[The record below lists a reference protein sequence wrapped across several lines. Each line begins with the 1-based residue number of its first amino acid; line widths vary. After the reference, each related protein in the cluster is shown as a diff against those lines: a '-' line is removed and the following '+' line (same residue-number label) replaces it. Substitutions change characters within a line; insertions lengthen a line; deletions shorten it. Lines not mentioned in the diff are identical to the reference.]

1 MSHNTTHVGI
11 ADVDT
16 ADAESRPLIQ
26 LKGIYR
32 HFASGAHSV
41 AVLKNISLSIHSGE
55 MVAIIGAS
63 GSGKS
68 TLMNIIGCLDKPT
81 QGEMSIHNIP
91 TGEASSEQ
99 LAQLRSQYIGFIFQR
114 YHLMPYLT
122 ASENVVIPALYT
134 AMTAAERQER
144 AVYLLRRLGLGQHL
158 LHKPAQLSGGQ
169 QQRVSIARALMNGA
183 GIILADEPTGAL
195 DRASGQELMGILH
208 GLHQSGHTI
217 IIVTHDRN
225 VANQAQRIIEISDGE
240 IIADRQND
248 VAESAAVHAALPAT
262 VATGRPHWWLS
273 VREAIKMAWRSLL
286 GHRIRAFLS
295 MLGIIIGI
303 SSVVSSMAVGE
314 GARQEILSEISQLG
328 TSTLDIRPGLGW
340 DKPRPD
346 LERSLT
352 QADVELLSQQPYVDS
367 LSPVVSKMV
376 SAVRGEKK
384 VMVNLAGVGSGFFQA
399 EGLSFINGA
408 GFNPNHVSTREPVV
422 ILQPELSDT
431 LFAGGQ
437 NPIGEIVQL
446 DGIPLRVVGVAKRA
460 GMQFGGLLSAWMPYT
475 SLTERISGDIPL
487 ESITLRVRDGYELNA
502 AQRQVEVLLD
512 QAHRQRD
519 FFILSN
525 DEMSKAIQKT
535 SDSMTLL
542 ITAIA
547 AISLLV
553 GGVGVMNIM
562 LVSVTERTHEIGI
575 RLSVGARQSD
585 IMLQFLIEA
594 VVICT
599 LGGLIGIAG
608 SALAGVVFSWV
619 TQTFTMIFTW
629 QPLALACGFST
640 LIGLGF
646 GFFPARNAARLHPTE
661 ALARE

>member
-1 MSHNTTHVGI
+1 MNINAVHP
-11 ADVDT
+11 
-16 ADAESRPLIQ
+16 ADANDNPLIE

-32 HFASGAHSV
+32 HFTSGAESL

-81 QGEMSIHNIP
+81 QGEMSIHHIP
-91 TGEASSEQ
+91 TRQASSEQ

-122 ASENVVIPALYT
+122 ATENVVIPALYT
-134 AMTAAERQER
+134 AMTATERHER

-195 DRASGQELMGILH
+195 DRSSGQELMGILH

-225 VANQAQRIIEISDGE
+225 IANQAQRIIEISDGE
-240 IIADRQND
+240 IIADRTNETID
-248 VAESAAVHAALPAT
+248 TSAMQAALP
-262 VATGRPHWWLS
+262 VPLATGRPHWWLS
-273 VREAIKMAWRSLL
+273 VREAIKMAWRALL

-314 GARQEILSEISQLG
+314 GARQEILNEISQLG
-328 TSTLDIRPGLGW
+328 TSNLDIRPGLGW

-346 LERSLT
+346 FERALSV
-352 QADVELLSQQPYVDS
+352 ADIELLSQQPYVDS

-376 SAVRGEKK
+376 VAVRGNKQ
-384 VMVNLAGVGSGFFQA
+384 VMVSLSGVSQGFFQVK
-399 EGLSFINGA
+399 GLNFSVGDSFTQS
-408 GFNPNHVSTREPVV
+408 HVNAREPVV

-431 LFAGGQ
+431 LFAAGQ
-437 NPIGEIVQL
+437 NPLGEIVQL
-446 DGIPLRVVGVAKRA
+446 GGIPLRVIGVAKR
-460 GMQFGGLLSAWMPYT
+460 GGSSFGGLLAAWMPYT

-487 ESITLRVRDGYELNA
+487 ESITVRVREGYNLNNV
-502 AQRQVEVLLD
+502 QRDVEKLLEG
-512 QAHRQRD
+512 AHGQRD

-525 DEMSKAIQKT
+525 DQMSKAIQKT

-542 ITAIA
+542 ITSIA

-575 RLSVGARQSD
+575 RLSVGARPSD
-585 IMLQFLIEA
+585 IMIQFLIEA

-599 LGGLIGIAG
+599 LGGLIGIVG

-619 TQTFTMIFTW
+619 TQEFTMIFTW
-629 QPLALACGFST
+629 PPLVLACSFSA

>member
-1 MSHNTTHVGI
+1 MNINAVHPT
-11 ADVDT
+11 DT
-16 ADAESRPLIQ
+16 NDNPLIQ

-32 HFASGAHSV
+32 HFASGAESV

-91 TGEASSEQ
+91 TRQASSEQ

-122 ASENVVIPALYT
+122 ATENVVIPALYT

-158 LHKPAQLSGGQ
+158 QHKPAQLSGGQ
-169 QQRVSIARALMNGA
+169 QQRVSIARALMNDA

-195 DRASGQELMGILH
+195 DSSSGHELMGVLH
-208 GLHQSGHTI
+208 SLHQAGHTI

-225 VANQAQRIIEISDGE
+225 IANQAQRIIEISDGE
-240 IIADRQND
+240 IIADRTNEAIGSTA
-248 VAESAAVHAALPAT
+248 VYAELPNP

-273 VREAIKMAWRSLL
+273 VREAIKMAWRALL

-314 GARQEILSEISQLG
+314 GARQEILNEISQLG
-328 TSTLDIRPGLGW
+328 TSNLDIRPGLGW

-346 LERSLT
+346 FERALS
-352 QADVELLSQQPYVDS
+352 QADVELLRHQPYVDS
-367 LSPVVSKMV
+367 LSPVVSKMLPAIRGDKQVMISLSGV
-376 SAVRGEKK
+376 SEE
-384 VMVNLAGVGSGFFQA
+384 FFQVK
-399 EGLSFINGA
+399 GLNFTAGA
-408 GFNPNHVSTREPVV
+408 GFTHSHVNAREPVV

-431 LFAGGQ
+431 LFAAGK

-446 DGIPLRVVGVAKRA
+446 NGTPLRVIGIAKRD
-460 GMQFGGLLSAWMPYT
+460 GSFSGLLAAWMPYT
-475 SLTERISGDIPL
+475 SLTERIAGDIPL
-487 ESITLRVRDGYELNA
+487 ESITVRVREGYNLNEV
-502 AQRQVEVLLD
+502 QRQVEALLEK
-512 QAHRQRD
+512 AHGQRD

-525 DEMSKAIQKT
+525 DQMSKAIQKT

-542 ITAIA
+542 ITSIA

-575 RLSVGARQSD
+575 RLSVGARPSD
-585 IMLQFLIEA
+585 IMTQFLIEA

-599 LGGLIGIAG
+599 LGGLIGIVG

-619 TQTFTMIFTW
+619 TQEFTMIFTW
-629 QPLALACGFST
+629 PPLVLACSFSA

>member
-1 MSHNTTHVGI
+1 M
-11 ADVDT
+11 
-16 ADAESRPLIQ
+16 IQ

-122 ASENVVIPALYT
+122 ATENVVIPALYT

-144 AVYLLRRLGLGQHL
+144 AAYLLHRLGLGQHL

-248 VAESAAVHAALPAT
+248 VAESTAVHAALPAT

-273 VREAIKMAWRSLL
+273 AREAIKMAWRSLL

-352 QADVELLSQQPYVDS
+352 QADVELLGQQPYVDS

-384 VMVNLAGVGSGFFQA
+384 VMINLAGVGSGFFQA
-399 EGLSFINGA
+399 EGLSFINGE
-408 GFNPNHVSTREPVV
+408 GFNPSHVSTREPVV

-629 QPLALACGFST
+629 QPLALACGFSA

>member
-1 MSHNTTHVGI
+1 MSHNALQ
-11 ADVDT
+11 AD
-16 ADAESRPLIQ
+16 SPPLIE

-32 HFASGAHSV
+32 HFASGTQSV
-41 AVLKNISLSIHSGE
+41 AVLKNISLSIRSGE

-81 QGEMSIHNIP
+81 QGEMSIHHIP
-91 TGEASSEQ
+91 TREANSEQ

-114 YHLMPYLT
+114 YHLMPYLSAT
-122 ASENVVIPALYT
+122 ENVVIPALYT
-134 AMTAAERQER
+134 AMSATERQER
-144 AVYLLRRLGLGQHL
+144 ATYLLRRLGLSQHL
-158 LHKPAQLSGGQ
+158 LHRPAQLSGGQ

-195 DRASGQELMGILH
+195 DSASGQELMGILH

-217 IIVTHDRN
+217 IIVTHDRKI
-225 VANQAQRIIEISDGE
+225 ANQAQRIIEISDGE
-240 IIADRQND
+240 IVADRHND
-248 VAESAAVHAALPAT
+248 LAEVAAVHAALPAT

-273 VREAIKMAWRSLL
+273 VKEAIKMAWRSLL

-314 GARQEILSEISQLG
+314 GARQQILSEISQLG

-346 LERSLT
+346 FERSLT
-352 QADVELLSQQPYVDS
+352 QADVALLSQQPYTDS
-367 LSPVVSKMV
+367 LSPVVSRMV
-376 SAVRGEKK
+376 TAVRGDKK
-384 VMVNLAGVGSGFFQA
+384 VMVNLAGVSSGYFRAQGLNFIQG
-399 EGLSFINGA
+399 EGLTPS
-408 GFNPNHVSTREPVV
+408 HVSNNEPVI
-422 ILQPELSDT
+422 ILQPELSSS
-431 LFAGGQ
+431 LFVGEE

-446 DGIPLRVVGVAKRA
+446 DGIPLRVIGIAKRS
-460 GMQFGGLLSAWMPYT
+460 GMQFGGLLNAWMPYT
-475 SLTERISGDIPL
+475 SLTARISGETPL
-487 ESITLRVRDGYELNA
+487 ESISVRVSDGYELNA
-502 AQRQVEVLLD
+502 VQREVEALLD
-512 QAHRQRD
+512 QSHGQRD

-629 QPLALACGFST
+629 QPLVLACSFSA

>member
-629 QPLALACGFST
+629 QPLALACGFSA